1 MKSKP
6 IPDFADPMVA
16 LDAGIAEAN
25 RRELG
30 DFDGLLGQFDPEAS
44 GLLRD
49 ILTHLRDYLLDRCS
63 DDEARHLLT
72 VFEPRP
78 GYRNM
83 PVVDDDVLLAID
95 LLNMFRSVAR
105 CTEHA
110 PRESMKFS
118 NLIFGTAGARDRR
131 RQAGTRKER
140 RPDITKWIAAALERN
155 PGAKVPELWR
165 NAPEWLTDQIGVAR
179 FRKRVTVVRKMRRK

>member
-1 MKSKP
+1 MQSKP
-6 IPDFADPMVA
+6 TPDFADPMSA

-25 RRELG
+25 RREFG
-30 DFDGLLGQFDPEAS
+30 DFAKWLGQLDPEAS
-44 GLLRD
+44 WLLRD
-49 ILTHLRDYLLDRCS
+49 ILTHLRDYLLDRYS
-63 DDEARHLLT
+63 DDEARRLLT

-78 GYRNM
+78 GFRNM

-118 NLIFGTAGARDRR
+118 NLIFGTAGARDRK

-140 RPDITKWIAAALERN
+140 RPKITKWIAIALERN
-155 PGAKVPELWR
+155 PDAKVPELWR
-165 NAPEWLTDQIGVAR
+165 NAPEWLTEQIGMDR
-179 FRKRVTVVRKMRRK
+179 FRKRVSAVRKMRRK